1 VGNTG
6 GKPLPRWESRGWHF
20 GICPK
25 KGFDERLLIG
35 LEITAV
41 FNMAEHDE
49 TGADAS
55 K

>member
-1 VGNTG
+1 M
-6 GKPLPRWESRGWHF
+6 
-20 GICPK
+20 
-25 KGFDERLLIG
+25 GFDEGVSIG

-41 FNMAEHDE
+41 FNMAVQDE